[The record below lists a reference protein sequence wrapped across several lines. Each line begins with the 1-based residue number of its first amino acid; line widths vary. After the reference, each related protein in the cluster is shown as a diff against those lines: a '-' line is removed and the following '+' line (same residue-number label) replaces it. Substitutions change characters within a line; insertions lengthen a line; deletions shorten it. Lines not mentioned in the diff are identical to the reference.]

1 MPISDF
7 ERFRAS
13 MDIGSM
19 EWHDGIP
26 YDLDALAR
34 LSGTERDEAERL
46 ILIRGL
52 ADWRD
57 VDALDVLGTRQAL
70 EQLMAALQATR
81 LETRV
86 RAAEHLHLRWLVD
99 DDELERIILTSL
111 ESATILN
118 GQTMVLRCAAA
129 HPTEAVRRKLLEL
142 ARAGNDDIRVH
153 AAALSHFLG
162 GRSSS
167 PFDMAFRPF
176 YLRFA
181 SGEAHQRHD
190 AYLRLCE
197 DVGFTP

>member
-1 MPISDF
+1 MPNSDF

-13 MDIGSM
+13 MDIGYM

-46 ILIRGL
+46 ILMRGL

-57 VDALDVLGTRQAL
+57 VDALDVLGTRHAL

-86 RAAEHLHLRWLVD
+86 RAAEHLHIRGSVD

-118 GQTMVLRCAAA
+118 TFQ
-129 HPTEAVRRKLLEL
+129 H
-142 ARAGNDDIRVH
+142 H
-153 AAALSHFLG
+153 A
-162 GRSSS
+162 
-167 PFDMAFRPF
+167 
-176 YLRFA
+176 
-181 SGEAHQRHD
+181 
-190 AYLRLCE
+190 
-197 DVGFTP
+197 

>member
-1 MPISDF
+1 MPNSDF

-13 MDIGSM
+13 MDIGYM

-86 RAAEHLHLRWLVD
+86 RAAEHLHIRGSVD

-118 GQTMVLRCAAA
+118 TFQ
-129 HPTEAVRRKLLEL
+129 H
-142 ARAGNDDIRVH
+142 H
-153 AAALSHFLG
+153 A
-162 GRSSS
+162 
-167 PFDMAFRPF
+167 
-176 YLRFA
+176 
-181 SGEAHQRHD
+181 
-190 AYLRLCE
+190 
-197 DVGFTP
+197 

>member
-1 MPISDF
+1 MPSSDF

-13 MDIGSM
+13 MDIGYV
-19 EWHDGIP
+19 EWHDGVP

-46 ILIRGL
+46 ILMRVP
-52 ADWRD
+52 AEWRD

-70 EQLMAALQATR
+70 EQLTAALQ
-81 LETRV
+81 
-86 RAAEHLHLRWLVD
+86 
-99 DDELERIILTSL
+99 
-111 ESATILN
+111 ATILN

-129 HPTEAVRRKLLEL
+129 HPTDAVRRKLLEL
-142 ARAGNDDIRVH
+142 ALGGNDDIRVH

-162 GRSSS
+162 GRSAS

-181 SGEAHQRHD
+181 SGSAHERRD
-190 AYLRLCE
+190 AYLRLCG
-197 DVGFTP
+197 DIGHTP

>member
-1 MPISDF
+1 MPSSDF

-13 MDIGSM
+13 MDIGYV
-19 EWHDGIP
+19 EWHDGVP

-46 ILIRGL
+46 ILMRVP
-52 ADWRD
+52 AEWRD

-70 EQLMAALQATR
+70 EQLTAALQATR
-81 LETRV
+81 LETRM
-86 RAAEHLHLRWLVD
+86 RATEHLHARGLID

-129 HPTEAVRRKLLEL
+129 HPTDAVRRKLLEL
-142 ARAGNDDIRVH
+142 ALGGNDDIRVH

-162 GRSSS
+162 GRSAS

-181 SGEAHQRHD
+181 SGSAHERRD
-190 AYLRLCE
+190 AYLRLCG
-197 DVGFTP
+197 DIGHTP